1 MPGMTPLRP
10 DDVRSARAWA
20 AFVADDA
27 AAGAPPAL
35 EARVM
40 RAAQAAL
47 AQKTRDDAERR
58 RRQWFAGCTALA
70 ASLLAAAAWSLAPH
84 GPATPATTATTPE
97 FPAAATPESSAGRP
111 QEAASVAGTTA
122 QSRPSIPEADE
133 EPGRPVAMTN
143 VEAGRVLASPPQRM
157 LASRPL
163 FDPADGAGPVDA
175 PARLRAKSFGAPTVE
190 PAFTNGRPTHS
201 IPEATAPALAAAPA
215 VTTGTVA
222 PPVAAAAPVVWSSRS
237 FDGVFDPEADK
248 KPGPPPIRLDHT
260 APAPTPREDPPA
272 PPK

>member
-1 MPGMTPLRP
+1 MTPLRP

-27 AAGAPPAL
+27 AASAPPAL
-35 EARVM
+35 EARIM

-47 AQKTRDDAERR
+47 AQKQRDDAERR
-58 RRQWFAGCTALA
+58 RRQWIAGCTAIA

-84 GPATPATTATTPE
+84 GSTAAVTPSALPTATTPASGGG
-97 FPAAATPESSAGRP
+97 PSSN
-111 QEAASVAGTTA
+111 V
-122 QSRPSIPEADE
+122 PSIAGSTPGAWTSGRSPSDE

-143 VEAGRVLASPPQRM
+143 VEAGRVLATPPRAP

-175 PARLRAKSFGAPTVE
+175 PARLRARSLAATVE
-190 PAFTNGRPTHS
+190 PAFANGRPKHS
-201 IPEATAPALAAAPA
+201 IPDPAIPALAAAPTAPPGPLAPPAA
-215 VTTGTVA
+215 VTS
-222 PPVAAAAPVVWSSRS
+222 PEVWSARS
-237 FDGVFDPEADK
+237 FDGVFDPEPGK
-248 KPGPPPIRLDHT
+248 KAAPPPIRLDHT
-260 APAPTPREDPPA
+260 APLPTPREDPPP